1 MKEKQEDNKSKPS
14 LFKNIYIR
22 IFLKAVS
29 PKEAILFGQ
38 IKNSTN
44 LKRKILL
51 NILER
56 NIQLFYENSQLYI
69 CSSRFPYLRKTKYHN
84 IILK

>member
-1 MKEKQEDNKSKPS
+1 MQEDNKNKPS
-14 LFKNIYIR
+14 WIKNIYIR
-22 IFLKAVS
+22 IFLKTVN

-38 IKNSTN
+38 INNLTN

-69 CSSRFPYLRKTKYHN
+69 CSSRFPYLRKTKYPN
-84 IILK
+84 IIRK